1 MKHIFKNAKA
11 TNFRRLRFGTAS
23 TVLTIAVIVVVLLLN
38 ILVSGLAERY
48 PITWDL
54 SKDKVFTLS
63 DESLRIAE
71 GVKNNVEIIIFSD
84 EEEFTNPSIGA
95 SVGMPEIDTTMR
107 EFHTVLQQYRSR
119 TDSKVTFKFI
129 NPNQDPTA
137 YSKYEQY
144 DVTSGTI
151 LFLSGDRYK
160 TASIDDLYD
169 YSLDENAYMMGQV
182 SYVFNAS
189 KVEKVLGS
197 NINALQT
204 ENNRIVQVLV
214 GHEEDRDTISGLQT
228 LYELNGYTFEEF
240 NITGSAE
247 FNKAAEVML
256 IPAPAKDYS
265 DNEIKRVRE
274 WVTNNQ
280 KYGRHLIVFTDY
292 TASCPNLYGMLN
304 ADYGI
309 QVTNELLYET
319 DANRQQDYNHYFP
332 VCDIPSTKY
341 TANSTG
347 TGNVFTPLSRRIT
360 TSLPAEHAQE
370 NTIGDLGIPLTNYPE
385 STHVISLKDFADQD
399 KISNAHAPEES
410 EYPLTSMVAT
420 ILDRYDNN
428 TGTAAYGTVVVSGCP
443 FMAYN
448 DYVQN
453 STLKNEEL
461 LLDVINSVTG
471 HENSVTISNKEF
483 SNEEV
488 YFEPGVQLGVGLG
501 VFTIGL
507 PVLVLVICLVVFLR
521 RKNL

>member
-1 MKHIFKNAKA
+1 
-11 TNFRRLRFGTAS
+11 
-23 TVLTIAVIVVVLLLN
+23 
-38 ILVSGLAERY
+38 
-48 PITWDL
+48 
-54 SKDKVFTLS
+54 
-63 DESLRIAE
+63 
-71 GVKNNVEIIIFSD
+71 
-84 EEEFTNPSIGA
+84 
-95 SVGMPEIDTTMR
+95 
-107 EFHTVLQQYRSR
+107 
-119 TDSKVTFKFI
+119 
-129 NPNQDPTA
+129 
-137 YSKYEQY
+137 
-144 DVTSGTI
+144 
-151 LFLSGDRYK
+151 
-160 TASIDDLYD
+160 
-169 YSLDENAYMMGQV
+169 
-182 SYVFNAS
+182 
-189 KVEKVLGS
+189 
-197 NINALQT
+197 
-204 ENNRIVQVLV
+204 
-214 GHEEDRDTISGLQT
+214 
-228 LYELNGYTFEEF
+228 
-240 NITGSAE
+240 
-247 FNKAAEVML
+247 
-256 IPAPAKDYS
+256 
-265 DNEIKRVRE
+265 
-274 WVTNNQ
+274 
-280 KYGRHLIVFTDY
+280 
-292 TASCPNLYGMLN
+292 MLN

-347 TGNVFTPLSRRIT
+347 TGNVFTPLSRRIIT
-360 TSLPAEHAQE
+360 TLPAEHEQE
-370 NTIGDLGIPLTNYPE
+370 NTIGDLGIPLTNYPT

-399 KISNAHAPEES
+399 KISNAHAPKES

>member
-1 MKHIFKNAKA
+1 MKRNKPSKA

-23 TVLTIAVIVVVLLLN
+23 TVLTIAVIVAVLLLN
-38 ILVSGLAERY
+38 ILVSGLADRY
-48 PITWDL
+48 PLTWDL
-54 SKDKVFTLS
+54 STDKVFTLS
-63 DESLRIAE
+63 DESVRIAE
-71 GVKNNVEIIIFSD
+71 SVKNEVEIIIFSD
-84 EEEFTNPSIGA
+84 EEEFTNPSVGA

-119 TDSKVTFKFI
+119 TDNKVTFQFI

-144 DVTSGTI
+144 EVTSGSI
-151 LFLSGDRYK
+151 LFLSGERYK

-169 YSLDENAYMMGQV
+169 YSLDEDAYLMGQI
-182 SYVFNAS
+182 SYIFNAS

-214 GHEEDRDTISGLQT
+214 GHEEDQDTITGLQT

-247 FNKAAEVML
+247 FNEDAEVML

-265 DNEIKRVRE
+265 DSEIKRVRE

-292 TASCPNLYGMLN
+292 TASCPNLYGMLD

-332 VCDIPSTKY
+332 VCDVPSTNY
-341 TANSTG
+341 TTNSAG
-347 TGNVFTPLSRRIT
+347 TGNVFTPLARRIT
-360 TSLPAEHAQE
+360 TSLPSEHEQE
-370 NTIGDLGIPLTNYPE
+370 DTIGDLGIPLTNYPE
-385 STHVISLKDFADQD
+385 STQVISLKDFADQD
-399 KISNAHAPEES
+399 TVSNAQALDES
-410 EYPLTSMVAT
+410 LYPLTSMVAT

-443 FMAYN
+443 FMAYT

-483 SNEEV
+483 SDEAV
-488 YFEPGVQLGVGLG
+488 YFDANVQLGVGLG
-501 VFTIGL
+501 VFTIGI